1 MTMTKLNS
9 APPAVKVAM
18 VSYAVTS
25 DKDKITVTAPTV
37 SGYTFVCWVDFC
49 GTNGYGV
56 WKAAEYAHPTTD
68 VWPQVPSSATTVPS
82 GKRLHCYALYTRN
95 S

>member
-9 APPAVKVAM
+9 APPAVKVAS
-18 VSYAVTS
+18 VAYAVTS
-25 DKDKITVTAPTV
+25 ATDKITITAPTV

-49 GTNGYGV
+49 GTAGYGV
-56 WKAAEYAHPTTD
+56 WKAQDYAAATTHL
-68 VWPQVPSSATTVPS
+68 WAQVPPSVTTVPS
-82 GKRLHCYALYTRN
+82 GKKLVCDALYTRN